1 MLSRRNV
8 ATATMSFGST
18 IIFILSGFMK
28 TTFIDSPNCFF
39 ISSARPFS
47 NGGASGSFFGGG
59 APAAGF
65 AAGTGGFAAE
75 GFAGELAAGFFG
87 SSLLALMLSYL

>member
-1 MLSRRNV
+1 VVKAHPVAQKRRHFDNV
-8 ATATMSFGST
+8 VW
-18 IIFILSGFMK
+18 LCLYLDPERLYE
-28 TTFIDSPNCFF
+28 IDSPNCFF

-75 GFAGELAAGFFG
+75 GFAGELAAGFG